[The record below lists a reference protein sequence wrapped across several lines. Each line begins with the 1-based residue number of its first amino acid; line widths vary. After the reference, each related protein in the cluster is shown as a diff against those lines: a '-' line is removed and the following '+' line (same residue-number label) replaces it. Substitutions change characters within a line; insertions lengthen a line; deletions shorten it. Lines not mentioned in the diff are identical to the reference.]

1 MTITTKKTNAMPPA
15 VDRDKLMIEAFR
27 ADPDYADLYLKTALE
42 EINEEGGLGGF
53 LIALRRVLEAR
64 VGLPRRQKKRGWRVK
79 VFTVRYLRRGIRRLR
94 R

>member
-1 MTITTKKTNAMPPA
+1 MTAATKKMETIAPA

-42 EINEEGGLGGF
+42 E
-53 LIALRRVLEAR
+53 
-64 VGLPRRQKKRGWRVK
+64 GLPRRRKKRGWRVK
-79 VFTVRYLRRGIRRLR
+79 VFTVRYLKRGTRRLR